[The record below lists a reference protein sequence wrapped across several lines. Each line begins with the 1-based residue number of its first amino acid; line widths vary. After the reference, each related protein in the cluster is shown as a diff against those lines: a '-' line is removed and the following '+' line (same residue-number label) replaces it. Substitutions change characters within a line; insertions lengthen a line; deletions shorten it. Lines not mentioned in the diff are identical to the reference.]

1 MNYGGSGASKD
12 DPIVIDTLQDLAP
25 LMQKSAG
32 SVLHIAFPETYNGP
46 KVIDLRS
53 AGWNPNGRI
62 NIDWTTDGIQTIR
75 RYVYFN
81 GWTILGLS
89 IMGSFFLNLVINGR
103 TNANEKQIYFY
114 DLTIK
119 NAYILGGEGEA
130 WLFRTEASY
139 GCRIYFYRCKFSMML
154 DSQTASTYAFASTVD
169 EEEFYFLQC
178 SFNIRLNSN
187 NASYSY
193 KTWIMNDFRQY
204 RWLMRNC
211 IMNIRSNNFRAWGT
225 SDNDSLVTCTNMQF
239 SKIVGDIKCT
249 ASGSTEVKLLFSKS
263 GCFYNVVDMAYRHYT
278 EEGVVRI
285 SFGTG
290 MNIVNKDNF
299 KFSNGNAM
307 ADSEIT
313 GNNKSVITTEQ
324 MLDADYLNSI
334 NFIVG
339 DPPSD

>member
-1 MNYGGSGASKD
+1 MDHLG
-12 DPIVIDTLQDLAP
+12 
-25 LMQKSAG
+25 
-32 SVLHIAFPETYNGP
+32 
-46 KVIDLRS
+46 
-53 AGWNPNGRI
+53 
-62 NIDWTTDGIQTIR
+62 TI
-75 RYVYFN
+75 YHEFV
-81 GWTILGLS
+81 
-89 IMGSFFLNLVINGR
+89 FFNLVINGANS
-103 TNANEKQIYFY
+103 NASEKQIYFY

-119 NAYILGGEGEA
+119 NAYILGGGGEA
-130 WLFRTEASY
+130 WLFRTEVSY

-154 DSQTASTYAFASTVD
+154 DSQTTSTYAFALTAD

-178 SFNIRLNSN
+178 SFNIQLNSTN
-187 NASYSY
+187 VSY
-193 KTWIMNDFRQY
+193 KTWIMNDWQRY

-225 SDNDSLVTCTNMQF
+225 SDDDSLVNCTNMQF

-249 ASGSTEVKLLFSKS
+249 AGQSTEVKLLFSKS
-263 GCFYNVVDMAYRHYT
+263 GCFYNVVDIAYRHYRAD
-278 EEGVVRI
+278 GSVCI

-290 MNIVNKDNF
+290 MNIVNKDNC

-307 ADSEIT
+307 AASAIT
-313 GNNKSVITTEQ
+313 GGNKSVITTEQ